1 MSPDGEMVLPEQPGE
16 VVLKDDERALLAR
29 YVSASVVPK
38 TRKDYE
44 RELLAFTDWCQGKRR
59 VAFPASVETV
69 ALYLAT
75 LADGNIVDEGKRP
88 STLRKIRSVITKA
101 HKLREMADPC
111 ADERIRVLFDG
122 IDREHQAGKVKRA
135 RPALASDIDAMI
147 EVCGDSPTGLRDAA
161 AIAIGYGAA
170 LRRSEVVALNVEDF
184 AEEDGKPYV
193 EIRRSKTDQTG
204 KGAVVLIPDLAVQSV
219 DRWLAWAG
227 ITSGAVFRKFAR
239 SEILL
244 ERRLTPQT
252 IRLIVKERA
261 KQAGLS
267 LDPRKPTFS
276 GHSLRRGA
284 ATQARLNGADVMEI
298 QKLGRWESPA
308 MPAIYAAVKDWTTDP
323 NQRLGQTRKEGD
335 Q

>member
-1 MSPDGEMVLPEQPGE
+1 MSSDSEMAVPEPPGE
-16 VVLKDDERALLAR
+16 VALQDSERALLAR

-44 RELLAFTDWCQGKRR
+44 RELKAFTDWCQTKRR
-59 VAFPASVETV
+59 QAFPASVETV
-69 ALYLAT
+69 GLYLAT
-75 LADGNIVDEGKRP
+75 LADGTLLEDGKRP
-88 STLRKIRSVITKA
+88 STLRKVRSVITKA
-101 HKLREMADPC
+101 HKIREMADPC
-111 ADERIRVLFDG
+111 ADDRIRILFDG

-135 RPALASDIDAMI
+135 RPALAADIDAMI
-147 EVCGDSPTGLRDAA
+147 EVCGTSPAGLRDAA

-184 AEEDGKPYV
+184 IEEDGEPYV

-204 KGAVVLIPDLAVQSV
+204 KGAAVLIPDMAVQAV
-219 DRWLAWAG
+219 DRWLAWAE
-227 ITSGAVFRKFAR
+227 IRSGAVFRKFAR
-239 SEILL
+239 GEHLL

-252 IRLIVKERA
+252 IRLIVRDRA

-298 QKLGRWESPA
+298 QKLGRWEGPA
-308 MPAIYAAVKDWTTDP
+308 MPAIYAAVKGWTTDP
-323 NQRLGQTRKEGD
+323 NQRLGRTTKETD